1 MLLILLVWFVHLLQQ
16 FNPVIWLVN
25 LNKCRT
31 NAKEGSVSIAIEK
44 ETEQYH
50 LKKLSV
56 LIRICVSNTLS
67 KILTFPMRYMLTV
80 TLNLTRK
87 SMTMDIILF
96 LKWII
101 MIQGNQSI
109 CSLHWSMSGGLAQLQ
124 KWQLWH
130 TNEW

>member
-1 MLLILLVWFVHLLQQ
+1 M
-16 FNPVIWLVN
+16 
-25 LNKCRT
+25 
-31 NAKEGSVSIAIEK
+31 SIAIEK

-109 CSLHWSMSGGLAQLQ
+109 CSLHWIMSGGLA
-124 KWQLWH
+124 
-130 TNEW
+130 